1 MEVKVTLKP
10 GQNGT
15 KHLVEQY
22 GDSANL
28 CPLPLRQGKAQA
40 LQNQGVSH
48 LIYVVV
54 AGCVGKR
61 WTVQPRY
68 FTA

>member
-1 MEVKVTLKP
+1 MRRIYKEHRALARLRLSQTRFEVFFL
-10 GQNGT
+10 
-15 KHLVEQY
+15 
-22 GDSANL
+22 S
-28 CPLPLRQGKAQA
+28 
-40 LQNQGVSH
+40 VSH

-54 AGCVGKR
+54 AGCGGER